1 MYNLQQGKKFGQWFP
16 VHYNAQEVASLSIGV
31 SMKKSNLPGKHK
43 PNWEALLNADAG
55 LELKEVGRLL
65 AEARRRREMSVSEL
79 AVRIGVDRRTL
90 GQLEK
95 GSPKVSLGI
104 FFQVL
109 SALNLLRGI
118 AEALK
123 PENDLEAISLV
134 VRRARTRRGTPRK
147 ISDEKVNF

>member
-1 MYNLQQGKKFGQWFP
+1 
-16 VHYNAQEVASLSIGV
+16 
-31 SMKKSNLPGKHK
+31 MKPDWDKLLTA
-43 PNWEALLNADAG
+43 EAE
-55 LELKEVGRLL
+55 LELTEVGRLL
-65 AEARRRREMSVSEL
+65 ALARKRREMSVAQL
-79 AVRIGVDRRTL
+79 AVRLGVDRRTL

-118 AEALK
+118 EEVLK
-123 PENDLEAISLV
+123 PENDLESISTAL
-134 VRRARTRRGTPRK
+134 RRARSRHMPAKK

>member
-1 MYNLQQGKKFGQWFP
+1 IVHCDVLFEGVRQFGRWFS
-16 VHYNAQEVASLSIGV
+16 VHYNDQQSAFLSTGV
-31 SMKKSNLPGKHK
+31 HMVKSNLPGKHK
-43 PNWEALLNADAG
+43 PNWETLLSADAG

-123 PENDLEAISLV
+123 PENDLEAISLA
-134 VRRARTRRGTPRK
+134 VRRAR
-147 ISDEKVNF
+147 

>member
-1 MYNLQQGKKFGQWFP
+1 MKTSGQPRKNKTPWE
-16 VHYNAQEVASLSIGV
+16 QL
-31 SMKKSNLPGKHK
+31 LP
-43 PNWEALLNADAG
+43 ADAG

-65 AEARRRREMSVSEL
+65 AEARRRREMSISEL
-79 AVRIGVDRRTL
+79 AGRIGVDRRTL
-90 GQLEK
+90 SQLEK

-118 AEALK
+118 EEILK
-123 PENDLEAISLV
+123 PENDLEAISTA
-134 VRRARTRRGTPRK
+134 VRRARSRQKRIKK

>member
-1 MYNLQQGKKFGQWFP
+1 M
-16 VHYNAQEVASLSIGV
+16 SMSIGV
-31 SMKKSNLPGKHK
+31 HMKSSNHLGKHK
-43 PNWEALLNADAG
+43 PNWEKLLTVDAG

-65 AEARRRREMSVSEL
+65 AEARKSREMSVAEL

-118 AEALK
+118 EEALK
-123 PENDLEAISLV
+123 PENDLESISTA
-134 VRRARTRRGTPRK
+134 VRRARSRRRTPRK
-147 ISDEKVNF
+147 IGDEKVNF

>member
-1 MYNLQQGKKFGQWFP
+1 MSI
-16 VHYNAQEVASLSIGV
+16 QEY
-31 SMKKSNLPGKHK
+31 K
-43 PNWEALLNADAG
+43 PNWEKLLTADAE

-65 AEARRRREMSVSEL
+65 AEARKRREMSVSEL

-118 AEALK
+118 EEALK
-123 PENDLEAISLV
+123 PENDLESISTA
-134 VRRARTRRGTPRK
+134 VRRVRSRRGTPRK
-147 ISDEKVNF
+147 IGDEKVNF